1 MEENEGLDDEDDKGS
16 YPYME
21 QSADANER
29 KPQLPQSR
37 KHSASNTKLSRIEE
51 KQLKLMEE
59 MQKDMK
65 ETREQQENPVE
76 QCIIKKEINDII
88 FKYQVPK
95 FNRSGG

>member
-37 KHSASNTKLSRIEE
+37 KHSASNSKLSRIEE

-76 QCIIKKEINDII
+76 Q
-88 FKYQVPK
+88 
-95 FNRSGG
+95 